1 MKLHKIVQ
9 RLKYILNKVFMS
21 VCACGCIFL
30 NLSEMKI
37 TSHQK
42 QVCITSGLCSG
53 RSLLLLSTNDQE
65 NISAAFQAGGFSQR
79 SSFFRQLIFFFIYIL
94 LSRGYAVSCC
104 EITALHWM
112 IFLELPDVFRIFHLK
127 EKMSILAVS

>member
-1 MKLHKIVQ
+1 MLSNVSLDIYSKDFCIVLVLWILIHSLMKLHKIVQ

-65 NISAAFQAGGFSQR
+65 NISAAF
-79 SSFFRQLIFFFIYIL
+79 
-94 LSRGYAVSCC
+94 
-104 EITALHWM
+104 
-112 IFLELPDVFRIFHLK
+112 
-127 EKMSILAVS
+127 